1 MSVESVISLDANALI
16 YSADIDAGSR
26 YVTAKEIM
34 VAANRGNTAL
44 TEQSLF
50 EFFHASTRKGKMS
63 TQDATSVTR
72 ELARNFSLL
81 LPYPTVIEDTFALIG
96 RHHLSIWD
104 ARVLAV
110 CAAHGCD
117 HLLSED
123 LQDGAQYGGVTVVNP
138 FNAANAS
145 LIGQLLS

>member
-1 MSVESVISLDANALI
+1 VISLDANILI
-16 YSADIDAGSR
+16 YSADMDAGSR

-63 TQDATSVTR
+63 TSDAASVVR
-72 ELARNFSLL
+72 ELTQNFSLL
-81 LPYPTVIEDTFALIG
+81 LPYPTVINDTFALIA
-96 RHHLSIWD
+96 RHNLSIWD
-104 ARVLAV
+104 ARMLAV
-110 CAAHGCD
+110 CAAYGCD

-123 LQDGAQYGGVTVVNP
+123 MQDGAQYGGVTVVNP
-138 FNAANAS
+138 FNAANAP

>member
-1 MSVESVISLDANALI
+1 VISLDANVLI

-26 YVTAKEIM
+26 YVAAKEIM

-63 TQDATSVTR
+63 AQDATSVVR

-104 ARVLAV
+104 ARMLAV
-110 CAAHGCD
+110 CAAYGCD

-138 FNAANAS
+138 FDVKNTP
-145 LIGQLLS
+145 LVDRLLAP